1 VPSRS
6 REWIRMPRRGS
17 QAERDLVRL
26 FWRHGVG
33 AVRVAG
39 SGSTGLPSADVVAGG
54 PAGLAVIE
62 VKTTSSDRAYV
73 PIGEI
78 ESLRRLSAALGASA
92 WIVVK
97 FKRHRRGV
105 FFALPLEEV
114 RTSGAGAQVTLEL
127 VERRGVRV
135 ELLAQKLSG
144 RLSELE

>member
-1 VPSRS
+1 
-6 REWIRMPRRGS
+6 MPRRGS

-54 PAGLAVIE
+54 PGGLAVIE

-78 ESLRRLSAALGASA
+78 ESLEKLSRALGASA
-92 WIVVK
+92 WVVVK
-97 FKRHRRGV
+97 FKKLKRGV
-105 FFALPLEEV
+105 FFALPLEDLEA
-114 RTSGAGAQVTLEL
+114 SGAGAQVTLEL
-127 VERRGVRV
+127 AEKRGIRV

-144 RLSELE
+144 RISELE